1 LYLWSRTADGR
12 VFRRVTRWTVATLVV
27 VFVVGAVSL
36 FVARMFGASGTR
48 AAAMIT
54 IASHWIAAWM
64 LWTFVGGLLLQTGVL
79 VAYESALFPVIAL
92 AGAWLQYRAL
102 VSGARDRA
110 RAIFVGVQLA
120 WLVVLLARN
129 GVFSPASR

>member
-1 LYLWSRTADGR
+1 M
-12 VFRRVTRWTVATLVV
+12 TRWTVATLVV
-27 VFVVGAVSL
+27 VFALGAVSL

-48 AAAMIT
+48 GAAMIT
-54 IASHWIAAWM
+54 IASYWIAAWV

-120 WLVVLLARN
+120 WLVFVLFQN
-129 GVFSPASR
+129 GILTPGW